1 MKRLLCISK
10 PPKNFSMPMIDQ
22 RIIVAIDTFDLE
34 TANTILDKLDPSL
47 CIIKIGSVVF
57 NTLGKSFLKDAS
69 SRGFKIFLD
78 LKLHDIPNT
87 VHETILGFHDLSI
100 DMLTVHLSGGEDM
113 LKKAMLAGKSINAKV
128 IGVSILTS
136 LKESD
141 TLMLFNNNL
150 DTQIANL
157 FKIAVKT
164 NLDGVVCSPLE
175 LEMANTILDT
185 NSIKIT
191 PGIRDIKVADDQAR
205 TLSAKEAIEKGAT
218 FIVIGR
224 PITQAEDVSTALKTF
239 TDSIHD

>member
-1 MKRLLCISK
+1 MTD
-10 PPKNFSMPMIDQ
+10 P
-22 RIIVAIDTFDLE
+22 RIIVAIDTYDFQE
-34 TANTILDKLDPSL
+34 ANVILDQLDPDL
-47 CIIKIGSVVF
+47 CRIKIGSVVF
-57 NTLGKSFLKDAS
+57 NSLGKSFLKEVS

-87 VHETILGFHDLSI
+87 VHETILGFHDCSI

-175 LEMANTILDT
+175 LEMANTMLDT

-191 PGIRDIKVADDQAR
+191 PGIRDIKLADDQAR

-239 TDSIHD
+239 SDSIHD

>member
-1 MKRLLCISK
+1 MTD
-10 PPKNFSMPMIDQ
+10 P
-22 RIIVAIDTFDLE
+22 RIIVAIDTYDFQE
-34 TANTILDKLDPSL
+34 ANVILDQLDPDL
-47 CIIKIGSVVF
+47 CRIKIGSVVF
-57 NTLGKSFLKDAS
+57 NSLGKSFLKAVS

-87 VHETILGFHDLSI
+87 VHETILGFHNCSI

-113 LKKAMLAGKSINAKV
+113 LKKALLAGKSINAKL

-164 NLDGVVCSPLE
+164 SLDGVVCSPLE

-185 NSIKIT
+185 NSIKIA

-224 PITQAEDVSTALKTF
+224 PITQTEDVSTALKTF
-239 TDSIHD
+239 SDSIHD